1 NHAACGKLLWKTP
14 GSIAIRG
21 HASTRYLAPGTATRG
36 RYRFPGS
43 FRSPA
48 AGRLGLQPAPA
59 DRARGGGAAD
69 RLLGAVGQAAV
80 LDFSGRLDC
89 AADPVRGAA
98 AQPPTP
104 PPWPPGRSR
113 GGRPVGVV
121 AVAAPARRRQIGRA
135 HV

>member
-1 NHAACGKLLWKTP
+1 
-14 GSIAIRG
+14 IAIRG
-21 HASTRYLAPGTATRG
+21 HASTRYLAPGTAARD
-36 RYRFPGS
+36 RYLFPGS

-69 RLLGAVGQAAV
+69 RLLGAVGPAAGV
-80 LDFSGRLDC
+80 DFPGRLDC

-104 PPWPPGRSR
+104 PPWPPGRPR

-121 AVAAPARRRQIGRA
+121 AGTSAWWPARRRGGRSCPRPA
-135 HV
+135 SAGSVTRRVP